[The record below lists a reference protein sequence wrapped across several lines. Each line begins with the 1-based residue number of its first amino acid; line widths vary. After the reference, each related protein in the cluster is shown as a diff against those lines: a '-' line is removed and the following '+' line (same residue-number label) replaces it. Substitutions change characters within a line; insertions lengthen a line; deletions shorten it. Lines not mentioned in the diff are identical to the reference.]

1 MSEEVQQP
9 ELDDLSER
17 ILAFVRAT
25 GEDGATVSDI
35 VDAYDDL
42 TADDDRGRIHDR
54 IRRKLE
60 PSGHVEREEGAVE
73 TDGGVS
79 DAHVFRLTE
88 WGEMYLDERDEPV
101 TDAAEAA
108 DVQVGLAEAVGRIED
123 VETRVDAVESEVG
136 ERLGEFDDRVGRA
149 EDEVEG
155 AAEAVQG
162 AVSTA
167 DDAREDAEEAVDEVE
182 ELREQVEDL
191 DDTVAVLEKKLE
203 DEKESRKELEE
214 QLGDLDESRGTV
226 AERLSAVDRKLK
238 WLRERVTTH
247 RDWLDSLAESR
258 MVPWTRE

>member
-1 MSEEVQQP
+1 MNEEVQQP
-9 ELDDLSER
+9 DLDDLSER

-42 TADDDRGRIHDR
+42 TEDDRGRIHDR
-54 IRRKLE
+54 INRKLE
-60 PSGHVEREEGAVE
+60 PSGHVEREEDAIE

-88 WGEMYLDERDEPV
+88 WGEMYLNERDEPV

-123 VETRVDAVESEVG
+123 VETRVDVMESEVG
-136 ERLGEFDDRVGRA
+136 ERLEGFGDRLGRA

-167 DDAREDAEEAVDEVE
+167 DTAREDAEEAVDEVE

-191 DDTVAVLEKKLE
+191 DDAVAILEKQLE
-203 DEKESRKELEE
+203 DEKERREE
-214 QLGDLDESRGTV
+214 MLGDLDETDGTV
-226 AERLSAVDRKLK
+226 AARLEWIEENVRWFRQKVDEFDGLFDELSESSL
-238 WLRERVTTH
+238 LRGWRRGE
-247 RDWLDSLAESR
+247 
-258 MVPWTRE
+258 